1 MPAPRWFKKSFSP
14 AQTLVFGFAGLIL
27 VGAVLLTLPIATRDG
42 AGLHFVDALFE
53 STSATCVTGL
63 VVVDTLDTFSGFGQA
78 VILLLIQFG
87 GWGIMTLATLVF
99 LFLGKRISLRERLVM
114 REALNQFT
122 LEGMVR
128 LTRYVI
134 FVSLAIEGVGAVL
147 LSIRFI
153 PQFGPGPGIWASV
166 FHAVSAFCNA
176 GFDLIG
182 GFRSL
187 TPYVGDPLVVL
198 TIAGLII
205 VGGLGFTVVADV
217 YRNHRFGRLSLHSKL
232 ALAVTGA
239 LLLTGTVLVY
249 AFERGQT
256 LRGLPLGTQVLASF
270 FHSVTPRTAG
280 FNTLDVGAMTDSTLI
295 VTIILMFIG
304 ASPGS
309 TGGGIKT
316 TTFGAIALAV
326 LSVVRGKEEVN
337 VFERRLPT
345 DIIYR
350 ALAIAV
356 ISLGLVLAVALAL
369 DATQPLQ
376 SFLPLLFETTSAF
389 GTVGLTTGI
398 TPALNH
404 IGKLLIIATMF
415 AGRVGPLTLAVA
427 LGQRATQAHFRYPE
441 DKVMVG

>member
-1 MPAPRWFKKSFSP
+1 MAPLRLKNRFSP
-14 AQTLVFGFAGLIL
+14 AQILVFGFAGLIL

-42 AGLHFVDALFE
+42 AGLPFIDALFE

-63 VVVDTLDTFSGFGQA
+63 VVVDTLDTFTTFGQTI
-78 VILLLIQFG
+78 ILLLIQFG

-114 REALNQFT
+114 REALNQLT

-134 FVSLAIEGVGAVL
+134 LVSLVIEGAGALL
-147 LSIRFI
+147 LSFRFI
-153 PQFGPGPGIWASV
+153 PQFGLGRGVWMSV
-166 FHAVSAFCNA
+166 FHAISAFCNA

-187 TPYVGDPLVVL
+187 TPYVRDPLVTL

-205 VGGLGFTVVADV
+205 IGGLGFTVVADV
-217 YRNHRFGRLSLHSKL
+217 YHNHRFSRLSLHSKL
-232 ALAVTGA
+232 ALSVTGA
-239 LLLTGTVLVY
+239 LLLVGTVLVY

-256 LRGLPLGTQVLASF
+256 LRGLPLGTQLLASF

-295 VTIILMFIG
+295 ITIILMFIG

-326 LSVVRGKEEVN
+326 LSVAQGKDEVN
-337 VFERRLPT
+337 VFQRRLST
-345 DIIYR
+345 SVIYR

-356 ISLGLVLAVALAL
+356 ISLGLVLVVALAL
-369 DATQPLQ
+369 DATQPFRT
-376 SFLPLLFETTSAF
+376 FLPLLFETTSAF
-389 GTVGLTTGI
+389 GTVGLTTGV
-398 TPALNH
+398 TPTLNPD
-404 IGKLLIIATMF
+404 GKLLVIATMF

-427 LGQRATQAHFRYPE
+427 LGQRATRAKFRYPE